1 MRAKRPLVLSRANV
15 HPIYIDGYARVC
27 YNTSMKRKI
36 VAVLII
42 LALTLAFAAGCAD
55 KNDTGET
62 GIGDVFANYAS
73 TPAYHTI
80 TEKLR
85 LPEGVTVASYDGES
99 DVFVTVSEI
108 KVSTTTFKRYGFCSS
123 SEVYVEPRYYSVL
136 DIRGDYAIVVASN
149 IENGA
154 EINYVGVVRF
164 RGDYGFYES
173 ITKYPY
179 APLIT
184 QVTFLNDRYLV
195 MLGDKNV
202 TEFDTGYTYA
212 TIYDYVSANGL
223 MEVAR
228 VNNVD
233 NYTTFVS
240 EDGYLAA
247 VHKDSVDFYSLSEVD
262 TDGYLVKKCGVS
274 FFTESIYDASDCNT
288 EVYYIGGGW
297 FIASSTYTSSEA
309 FDTYEF
315 TRMDEENNTYYVAMK
330 SKRVSMLS
338 GKDFDAERVVMVS
351 NKYTS
356 GDVRGICDAI
366 NVEENTNVQQWRSP
380 YVLPVMPTSEIVNA
394 GYSVVYYYY
403 YYFNSESVRS
413 WATSFQIYD
422 TSGNATLA
430 SNLVLPPVF
439 VDGYGLENADPNF
452 ALALNTVGYHT
463 YSDGTWVTLADTEG
477 DYSYFNAFV
486 HNGVIIAYKES
497 VTTSEVIISVGA
509 VDAATG
515 KVIAPFEYDAISPF
529 FGNYA
534 MASKTVT
541 QDVDGNITEQA
552 FYRISKDGSVT
563 SVPECYR
570 ICNGVYVTRNS
581 QNKYGLCSND
591 GSVLL
596 SNKCESVSTVDYCF
610 KDGKTFYT
618 VVATVENGCGVI
630 YELG

>member
-15 HPIYIDGYARVC
+15 HPIYIDCYARVC

-99 DVFVTVSEI
+99 DVFITKSEI
-108 KVSTTTFKRYGFCSS
+108 EVSTVTFTRYGFCSS

-136 DIRGDYAIVVASN
+136 DIRGDYAVVVASA
-149 IENGA
+149 IENGE

-164 RGDYGFYES
+164 RGKYGFYEYGF
-173 ITKYPY
+173 TYPY

-195 MLGDKNV
+195 MLGDKDV
-202 TEFDTGYTYA
+202 TGFDTGYTYA

-228 VNNVD
+228 VKNVD

-247 VHKDSVDFYSLSEVD
+247 VHNDSVDFYSLSEVD
-262 TDGYLVKKCGVS
+262 AEGYLVKKCGVS
-274 FFTESIYDASDCNT
+274 FFAESIYDASDCNT
-288 EVYYIGGGW
+288 EVYYLGGGW
-297 FIASSTYTSSEA
+297 FIASSTYTSAEA

-330 SKRVSMLS
+330 SKRVSMVS
-338 GKDFDAERVVMVS
+338 GKDFDAERVLMVS

-356 GDVRGICDAI
+356 SDVRGICDAI

-380 YVLPVMPTSEIVNA
+380 YVIPVLPTSEIVND
-394 GYSVVYYYY
+394 GYSIVYYYY
-403 YYFNSESVRS
+403 YYLNSESVRS

-439 VDGYGLENADPNF
+439 VDGYGLQNADPNF
-452 ALALNTVGYHT
+452 SIALNSVGYHK
-463 YSDGTWVTLADTEG
+463 YSDGTWVTLADTA
-477 DYSYFNAFV
+477 DDFSYFNAFV
-486 HNGVIIAYKES
+486 HNGVIIAYKEY
-497 VTTSEVIISVGA
+497 VTTSEVIIAVGA

-529 FGNYA
+529 FGDYA
-534 MASKTVT
+534 MASKTAT
-541 QDVDGNITEQA
+541 QDVDGNISEQA
-552 FYRISKDGSVT
+552 FYRISKDGTVT
-563 SVPECYR
+563 SVTDCYR

-581 QNKYGLCSND
+581 QGKFGLCAND
-591 GSVLL
+591 GSPLL